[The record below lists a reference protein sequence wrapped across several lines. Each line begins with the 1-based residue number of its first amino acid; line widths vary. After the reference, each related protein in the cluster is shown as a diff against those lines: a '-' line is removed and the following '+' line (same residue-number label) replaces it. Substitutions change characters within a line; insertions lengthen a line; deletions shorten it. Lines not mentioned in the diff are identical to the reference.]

1 MEGYW
6 LFQFI
11 TYIYT
16 FISLQFRDFLR
27 RVSSSKLRETNP
39 KCKITSVITCDY
51 SVPTVDV
58 TFSALHRERGMVHTV
73 CISGFHTEHWEFF
86 LLANKSLQ
94 KFFKW
99 TFLPVELERGTKT
112 LHFDVC
118 CETIQRKYRQEF
130 LECMFLPAE
139 LERGTKMLHL
149 MCY

>member
-1 MEGYW
+1 MA
-6 LFQFI
+6 FPI
-11 TYIYT
+11 HNTYT

-86 LLANKSLQ
+86 LPAHISPQ
-94 KFFKW
+94 K
-99 TFLPVELERGTKT
+99 LLES
-112 LHFDVC
+112 
-118 CETIQRKYRQEF
+118 
-130 LECMFLPAE
+130 
-139 LERGTKMLHL
+139 
-149 MCY
+149 MCLTSSSNATEPP